1 MRSPVLVSRT
11 VERARLGAAVDGL
24 ADGRGGLWVVR
35 GDPGIGKSRL
45 AAAVATA
52 AGELGREVLS
62 GRAVPSGTPTP
73 LRPLSEALLSWL
85 RTHEVPDDRLLAPYL
100 PTLAR
105 LAPQL
110 GPVASDGTSSVM
122 LLGEGIL
129 RLAQAVPAQGM
140 VLVIEDLHW
149 ADPETLALVEYLGD
163 HTREVPLLVVATSRL
178 HESPAAGELVTE
190 LARRGSVEVVDLLPM
205 GDDEVAAVAR
215 ACLGAEPPPDVV
227 GWLQRYSAGYP
238 LLVEEMLADLGDA
251 GVLAERDGTWV
262 LAGSLPVMVPRPF
275 ARSVEGRLAEVGP
288 AAREVATAAA
298 MLGVDFDWR
307 LVATALGLADG
318 TVAAALRELRD
329 QRLVVA
335 APPDRFA
342 FRHALTREAVLSGLL
357 APERSRLA
365 GLLAAALAE
374 RTPDQAL
381 AAEDHHQ
388 LAELFEA
395 AGDDTRAV
403 ELWLDTARDA
413 IGRGALVS
421 AGDAIGRA
429 LRRSPPGSDLETRAR
444 EAEVEVHA
452 LAGDVPRALA
462 AGERLAAELA
472 AEPGR
477 LAAVR
482 LRLARAL
489 LAGGQ
494 WDDAEAMLAGAAGH
508 DPAQED
514 VLAAR
519 LALGREDD
527 AAAAERAS
535 AALAAVGE
543 DRPEIACEAWEVL
556 GRAARARDFVAAED
570 AFESGYRL
578 ADAQDL
584 PLWRCR
590 LLAAL
595 GSLDLAARRPTEDR
609 LVAARRAALD
619 AGAIATAA
627 RIEIELNLVRVRYLE
642 LDEALAAIDNA
653 ITMMDRLRLP
663 DLATAYL
670 LRAATHGLAGRADAM
685 EADVAVAAGLPMDEA
700 LRAVG
705 VPGHIRSFVAL
716 AHGRYEEA
724 RSQLATAME
733 YHRRSP
739 SLPFSLRG
747 FWALLETAL
756 TRDGSAAR
764 EEVRTGPQANSPHN
778 AFALR
783 YADAIALGRAGDPAE
798 AERVFADAE
807 WGLPGREPWPEL
819 HARLLVAVA
828 AARDGWG
835 TPEPWFR
842 HCLDGLVGYGLTEA
856 ASGCRVAMREAGF
869 AVPRKAAGAQRVPA
883 HLQRLGVTAREYDVL
898 ELVAEGLQNKQ
909 VADRLYLSVRTVE
922 THVARLLQRTGCAER
937 GELARY
943 AAEPDP
949 G

>member
-11 VERARLGAAVDGL
+11 AERARLRSALDGL
-24 ADGRGGLWVVR
+24 RDGRGGLWVLR
-35 GDPGIGKSRL
+35 GDPGVGKSRL
-45 AAAVATA
+45 ATALAADA
-52 AGELGREVLS
+52 ADQGLEVLS

-73 LRPLSEALLSWL
+73 LRPLSEALLAWL

-110 GPVASDGTSSVM
+110 GPVAADGVSSVM

-129 RLAQAVPAQGM
+129 RLAQTVPAPGM

-163 HTREVPLLVVATSRL
+163 NARAVPLVVVVTSRL
-178 HESPAAGELVTE
+178 HESPAASELVLE
-190 LARRGSVEVVDLLPM
+190 LERRRSAETVDVLPM
-205 GDDEVAAVAR
+205 ADDEVTAVAG
-215 ACLGAEPPPDVV
+215 ACLGAEPPVEVV
-227 GWLQRYSAGYP
+227 GWLQRYCAGYP
-238 LLVEEMLADLGDA
+238 LLVEEMLADLHDA
-251 GVLAERDGTWV
+251 GVLAEQDGVWG
-262 LAGSLPVMVPRPF
+262 LAGPLPVMVPRPF

-298 MLGVDFDWR
+298 MLGPEFDWR
-307 LVATALGLADG
+307 LVAAALELSDSA
-318 TVAAALRELRD
+318 VAEALRELRD

-335 APPDRFA
+335 APPDGFA
-342 FRHALTREAVLSGLL
+342 FRHALTREAVLTGLL

-365 GLLAAALAE
+365 GLLAAALAD
-374 RTPDQAL
+374 RTTDQAV

-395 AGDDTRAV
+395 AGDDTRAA
-403 ELWLDTARDA
+403 ELWLATARDA
-413 IGRGALVS
+413 IDRGALVS
-421 AGDAIGRA
+421 AGEAIRRA
-429 LRRSPPGSDLETRAR
+429 LRRCPPGSGLESRAR

-462 AGERLAAELA
+462 AGERLAAELV

-494 WDDAEAMLAGAAGH
+494 WDEADAMLASVAGH

-527 AAAAERAS
+527 VAAAERAS

-578 ADAQDL
+578 AEAQDL

-619 AGAIATAA
+619 VGAIATAA

-642 LDEALAAIDNA
+642 LDEALAAVDNA
-653 ITMMDRLRLP
+653 IAMMDRLRLP

-670 LRAATHGLAGRADAM
+670 LRAATHGLAGRDEAM
-685 EADVAVAAGLPMDEA
+685 EADVAVAGGLPMDEA

-716 AHGRYEEA
+716 AHGRYDEA
-724 RSQLATAME
+724 RAQLATAME

-739 SLPFSLRG
+739 SMPFSLRG

-756 TRDGSAAR
+756 TGDGAAAR

-778 AFALR
+778 SFALR
-783 YADAIALGRAGDPAE
+783 YADAIARGRAGDAAE

-819 HARLLVAVA
+819 HARLLVATA

-856 ASGCRVAMREAGF
+856 ASGCRVAMRDAGF
-869 AVPRKAAGAQRVPA
+869 AVPRKAAGAQRVPV
-883 HLQRLGVTAREYDVL
+883 HLQRLGITAREHDVL

-909 VADRLYLSVRTVE
+909 IADRLYLSVRTVE
-922 THVARLLQRTGCAER
+922 THVGRLLQRTGCGER
-937 GELARY
+937 GELAAYVDDRG
-943 AAEPDP
+943 P

>member
-1 MRSPVLVSRT
+1 MLVSRT
-11 VERARLGAAVDGL
+11 PERARLRGALDGL
-24 ADGRGGLWVVR
+24 REGRGGLWVLR

-45 AAAVATA
+45 ASALATDAAE
-52 AGELGREVLS
+52 AGFEVLS

-73 LRPLSEALLSWL
+73 LRPLSEALLAWL
-85 RTHEVPDDRLLAPYL
+85 RTHEVPEDRLLAPYL

-110 GPVASDGTSSVM
+110 GPVAPDGTSSVM
-122 LLGEGIL
+122 LLGEGFL
-129 RLAQAVPAQGM
+129 RLAQTVPAPGM

-163 HTREVPLLVVATSRL
+163 NTGEVPLLVVVTSRL
-178 HESPAAGELVTE
+178 HESPAANELVTALE
-190 LARRGSVEVVDLLPM
+190 WRRSAETVDLLPM
-205 GDDEVAAVAR
+205 ADDDVAAMAR
-215 ACLGAEPPPDVV
+215 ACLADEPSGAVV
-227 GWLQRYSAGYP
+227 AWLQKYSAGYP
-238 LLVEEMLADLGDA
+238 LFVEEMLADLQDA
-251 GVLAERDGTWV
+251 GLLEGP
-262 LAGSLPVMVPRPF
+262 LPVMVPRPF

-288 AAREVATAAA
+288 AARELAMAAA
-298 MLGVDFDWR
+298 MLGPEFDWR
-307 LVATALGLADG
+307 LVAAALGLSDNAVAD
-318 TVAAALRELRD
+318 ALRELRD
-329 QRLVVA
+329 QRLVVT
-335 APPDRFA
+335 APGDRFV
-342 FRHALTREAVLSGLL
+342 FRHALTREAVLAGLL

-365 GLLAAALAE
+365 GLLAAALAS
-374 RTPDQAL
+374 RTTDDAA

-395 AGDDTRAV
+395 AGDDARAV
-403 ELWLDTARDA
+403 ELWLETARDA

-421 AGDAIGRA
+421 ALEAIGRA
-429 LRRSPPGSDLETRAR
+429 QQRCVPGSELESRVR

-462 AGERLAAELA
+462 AGEQLIAELA
-472 AEPGR
+472 GEPGR

-489 LAGGQ
+489 LAGGR
-494 WDDAEAMLAGAAGH
+494 WDEAGAMLAAAAGN

-527 AAAAERAS
+527 IAAAERAS

-556 GRAARARDFVAAED
+556 GRATRARDHVAGED

-578 ADAQDL
+578 ADAHDL

-595 GSLDLAARRPTEDR
+595 GALDLAARRPTEDR
-609 LVAARRAALD
+609 LVAARRVALD
-619 AGAIATAA
+619 AGAIAVAA
-627 RIEIELNLVRVRYLE
+627 RIELDLNLVRIRYLE
-642 LDEALAAIDNA
+642 LDEAMTAIDNA
-653 ITMMDRLRLP
+653 IAMMDRLRLP
-663 DLATAYL
+663 ELPTAYL

-685 EADVAVAAGLPMDEA
+685 EADVATANGMPMDEA
-700 LRAVG
+700 LRLVG

-716 AHGRYEEA
+716 GHGRYDEA
-724 RSQLATAME
+724 RTQLATAME

-756 TRDGSAAR
+756 GDGAAAR

-783 YADAIALGRAGDPAE
+783 YADAIALGRAGDATE

-869 AVPRKAAGAQRVPA
+869 AVPRKAAGAQRVPV
-883 HLQRLGVTAREYDVL
+883 HLQRLGVTAREHDVL
-898 ELVAEGLQNKQ
+898 GLVAEGLQNKQ
-909 VADRLYLSVRTVE
+909 IADRLHLSVRTVE
-922 THVARLLQRTGCAER
+922 THVTRLLQRTGCADR
-937 GELARY
+937 GELA
-943 AAEPDP
+943 AHLEPP
-949 G
+949 TG

>member
-1 MRSPVLVSRT
+1 MLVSRT
-11 VERARLGAAVDGL
+11 VERARLTAALDGL
-24 ADGRGGLWVVR
+24 REGRGGLWVLR

-45 AAAVATA
+45 ATALAADAAVQ
-52 AGELGREVLS
+52 GLEVLS

-73 LRPLSEALLSWL
+73 LRPLSEALLAWL
-85 RTHEVPDDRLLAPYL
+85 RTRSVPEDRLLAPYL

-110 GPVASDGTSSVM
+110 GPVAPDAPSSVM
-122 LLGEGIL
+122 LLGEGLL
-129 RLAQAVPAQGM
+129 RLAQAVPAPGM
-140 VLVIEDLHW
+140 VLVVEDLHW

-163 HTREVPLLVVATSRL
+163 HARDVPLVVLVTSRL
-178 HESPAAGELVTE
+178 HESPAANELVAALE
-190 LARRGSVEVVDLLPM
+190 RRRCAEAVDLLPM
-205 GDDEVAAVAR
+205 EDDDVAAVAI
-215 ACLGAEPPPDVV
+215 ACLGGEPPGEVV

-238 LLVEEMLADLGDA
+238 LLVEEMLADLRDA
-251 GVLAERDGTWV
+251 GALAEQDGSWSLV
-262 LAGSLPVMVPRPF
+262 APLPVMVPRPF
-275 ARSVEGRLAEVGP
+275 VRSVEGRLAEVGP
-288 AAREVATAAA
+288 VAREVATAAA
-298 MLGVDFDWR
+298 MLGPELDWR
-307 LVATALGLADG
+307 LVASALGLSEG
-318 TVAAALRELRD
+318 VVAAALGELRD
-329 QRLVVA
+329 QRLVVP
-335 APPDRFA
+335 APPDRFV
-342 FRHALTREAVLSGLL
+342 FRHALTREAVLGGLL

-365 GLLAAALAE
+365 GLLAAALAT
-374 RTPDQAL
+374 RTTDDAA

-395 AGDDTRAV
+395 AGDDARAV
-403 ELWLDTARDA
+403 ELWLATARDA

-421 AGDAIGRA
+421 AGEAIRRA
-429 LRRSPPGSDLETRAR
+429 LDRCAPGSALEVRVR

-452 LAGDVPRALA
+452 LAGDVPRALT
-462 AGERLAAELA
+462 AGERLTAELA
-472 AEPGR
+472 GEPGR

-489 LAGGQ
+489 LAGGL
-494 WDDAEAMLAGAAGH
+494 WNEADALLAGAAGH
-508 DPAQED
+508 DPVQED

-527 AAAAERAS
+527 VAAAECAS

-578 ADAQDL
+578 ADAHDL

-609 LVAARRAALD
+609 LVAARQLALG
-619 AGAIATAA
+619 AGAIGTAA
-627 RIEIELNLVRVRYLE
+627 RIEIELNMVRIRYLD
-642 LDEALAAIDNA
+642 LDDAMEAIGNA
-653 ITMMDRLRLP
+653 IAMMTRLRLP
-663 DLATAYL
+663 DLAMAYL
-670 LRAATHGLAGRADAM
+670 LRAATQGLAGDTQAM
-685 EADVAVAAGLPMDEA
+685 EADIAVAAGEPMDEA

-705 VPGHIRSFVAL
+705 VPGHVRGFVAL
-716 AHGRYEEA
+716 AHGRYDETRA
-724 RSQLATAME
+724 QLATAME
-733 YHRRSP
+733 YHRLSP

-747 FWALLETAL
+747 LWALLETAL
-756 TRDGSAAR
+756 TDDGAAAR

-778 AFALR
+778 LFALR
-783 YADAIALGRAGDPAE
+783 YADAIALGRAGDTAE

-835 TPEPWFR
+835 TPEPWLR

-869 AVPRKAAGAQRVPA
+869 AVPRKAAGAQRVPP
-883 HLQRLGVTAREYDVL
+883 HLQRLGVTAREHDVL
-898 ELVAEGLQNKQ
+898 ELVAEGLQNRQ
-909 VADRLYLSVRTVE
+909 IAERLYLSVRTVE
-922 THVARLLQRTGCAER
+922 THVARLLQRTGCADR
-937 GELARY
+937 GGLAAHLR
-943 AAEPDP
+943 P
-949 G
+949 

>member
-11 VERARLGAAVDGL
+11 LERARLRGALEALGE
-24 ADGRGGLWVVR
+24 GRGGLWVLR

-45 AAAVATA
+45 ATAVAAEA
-52 AGELGREVLS
+52 ADRGLEVLS

-73 LRPLSEALLSWL
+73 LRPLSEALLGWL

-110 GPVASDGTSSVM
+110 GPVAPDGVSSVM
-122 LLGEGIL
+122 LLGEGLL
-129 RLAQAVPAQGM
+129 RLARTVAAPGM

-163 HTREVPLLVVATSRL
+163 NTGEVPLLVLATSRL
-178 HESPAAGELVTE
+178 HESPVANELVSALE
-190 LARRGSVEVVDLLPM
+190 RRRSAETVDLLPM
-205 GDDEVAAVAR
+205 ADDDIAAMAR
-215 ACLGAEPPPDVV
+215 ACLDAEPSGEVV
-227 GWLQRYSAGYP
+227 AWLQKYSAGYP
-238 LLVEEMLADLGDA
+238 LFVEEMLADLSDA
-251 GVLAERDGTWV
+251 GLLEGP
-262 LAGSLPVMVPRPF
+262 LPVLVPRPF

-298 MLGVDFDWR
+298 MLGPEFDWR
-307 LVATALGLADG
+307 LVAEALGLSD
-318 TVAAALRELRD
+318 TDVAGALRELRD

-335 APPDRFA
+335 VPPDRFV
-342 FRHALTREAVLSGLL
+342 FRHALTREAVPAGLL
-357 APERSRLA
+357 APERARLA
-365 GLLAAALAE
+365 GVLAAALAG
-374 RTPDQAL
+374 RSTDSAD
-381 AAEDHHQ
+381 DHHQ

-395 AGDDTRAV
+395 AGDDARAV
-403 ELWLDTARDA
+403 ELWLATARDA
-413 IGRGALVS
+413 IDRGALVS
-421 AGDAIGRA
+421 AREAIGRA
-429 LRRSPPGSDLETRAR
+429 LERCTPGSELESRAR

-452 LAGDVPRALA
+452 LAGDVPRALE
-462 AGERLAAELA
+462 AGERLTEELA
-472 AEPGR
+472 DDPGR

-489 LAGGQ
+489 LAGGR
-494 WDDAEAMLAGAAGH
+494 WDEAEAMLDAAAGH
-508 DPAQED
+508 DPVQAH

-527 AAAAERAS
+527 LAAAERAS

-556 GRAARARDFVAAED
+556 GRATRARDHVAGEE
-570 AFESGYRL
+570 AFEAGYRL
-578 ADAQDL
+578 AEAEDL

-595 GSLDLAARRPTEDR
+595 GGLDLAARRPTEDR
-609 LVAARRAALD
+609 LMAARRVALD
-619 AGAIATAA
+619 VGAIAVAA
-627 RIEIELNLVRVRYLE
+627 RIEIDLNLVRIRYLD
-642 LDEALAAIDNA
+642 LDDAMAAVDNA

-663 DLATAYL
+663 ELPTAYL
-670 LRAATHGLAGRADAM
+670 LRAATHGLAGRTDAM
-685 EADVAVAAGLPMDEA
+685 EADVATAGTMPMDEA
-700 LRAVG
+700 LRLVG
-705 VPGHIRSFVAL
+705 IPGHIRSFVAL
-716 AHGRYEEA
+716 GHGRYDEA
-724 RSQLATAME
+724 RAQLATAME
-733 YHRRSP
+733 YHRRTP
-739 SLPFSLRG
+739 SMPFSLRG
-747 FWALLETAL
+747 FWALLETAVGD
-756 TRDGSAAR
+756 DGGAAAR

-783 YADAIALGRAGDPAE
+783 YADAIALGRAGASAE

-819 HARLLVAVA
+819 HARLLVATA

-869 AVPRKAAGAQRVPA
+869 AVPRKAAGAQRVPT
-883 HLQRLGVTAREYDVL
+883 HLQRLGVTAREHDVL
-898 ELVAEGLQNKQ
+898 GLVAEGLQNKQ
-909 VADRLYLSVRTVE
+909 IADRLYLSVRTVE
-922 THVARLLQRTGCAER
+922 THVARLLQRTGCADR
-937 GELARY
+937 SELA
-943 AAEPDP
+943 AHLEAPTA
-949 G
+949 

>member
-11 VERARLGAAVDGL
+11 AERARLTAAVAGL
-24 ADGRGGLWVVR
+24 GEGRGGLWVLR

-45 AAAVATA
+45 ATAVASA
-52 AGELGREVLS
+52 AAEQGLEVLS

-85 RTHEVPDDRLLAPYL
+85 RTHEVPEDRLLAPYL

-110 GPVASDGTSSVM
+110 GPVAADGTSSVM
-122 LLGEGIL
+122 LLGEALL
-129 RLAQAVPAQGM
+129 RLARTVPAPGM
-140 VLVIEDLHW
+140 VLVVEDLHW
-149 ADPETLALVEYLGD
+149 ADPETLALVEYLAD
-163 HTREVPLLVVATSRL
+163 NAQAVPLLVVATSRL
-178 HESPAAGELVTE
+178 HESPTAGAMLVELE
-190 LARRGSVEVVDLLPM
+190 RRRSAEIVDLLPM
-205 GDDEVAAVAR
+205 GDADVTAVAR
-215 ACLGAEPPPDVV
+215 ACLGAEPPAEVER
-227 GWLQRYSAGYP
+227 WLQRYSAGYP
-238 LLVEEMLADLGDA
+238 LLVEEMLADLRDA
-251 GVLAERDGTWV
+251 GVLAERDGSWA
-262 LAGSLPVMVPRPF
+262 LAGPLPVMVPRPF
-275 ARSVEGRLAEVGP
+275 VRSVEGRLAEVGP
-288 AAREVATAAA
+288 AARDVATAAA
-298 MLGVDFDWR
+298 MLGVEFDWR
-307 LVATALGLADG
+307 PVADALGLSEG
-318 TVAAALRELRD
+318 TVADALRELRD

-335 APPDRFA
+335 ASPDRFG
-342 FRHALTREAVLSGLL
+342 FRHALTREAVLTGLL

-365 GLLAAALAE
+365 ALLAAVLAA
-374 RTPDQAL
+374 RTPDRAV

-403 ELWLDTARDA
+403 ELWLATARDA
-413 IGRGALVS
+413 IDRGALVS
-421 AGDAIGRA
+421 AGEAIGRA
-429 LRRSPPGSDLETRAR
+429 LRRCAPGSGLESRAR

-462 AGERLAAELA
+462 AGERLAAELGG
-472 AEPGR
+472 EPAR

-494 WDDAEAMLAGAAGH
+494 WDDAEAMLAAADGH
-508 DPAQED
+508 DPAEEH

-535 AALAAVGE
+535 AALAGIGE

-578 ADAQDL
+578 ADARDL

-627 RIEIELNLVRVRYLE
+627 RIEVELNLVRVRYLE
-642 LDEALAAIDNA
+642 LDEALAAVDNA
-653 ITMMDRLRLP
+653 IMMMGRLRLP

-670 LRAATHGLAGRADAM
+670 LRAATHGLAGRTEAM
-685 EADVAVAAGLPMDEA
+685 EADVTAALGLPMDEG

-716 AHGRYEEA
+716 AHGRYDEA
-724 RSQLATAME
+724 RTQLAMAME
-733 YHRRSP
+733 YHRRIP
-739 SLPFSLRG
+739 SMPFSLRG
-747 FWALLETAL
+747 FWALLETAR
-756 TRDGSAAR
+756 TGDGAAAR
-764 EEVRTGPQANSPHN
+764 EEVRSGPQANSPHN
-778 AFALR
+778 SFALR
-783 YADAIALGRAGDPAE
+783 YADAIALGRAGERAE

-828 AARDGWG
+828 AARATDGERRSRGSG
-835 TPEPWFR
+835 TASTAWSATVSPRRRP
-842 HCLDGLVGYGLTEA
+842 A
-856 ASGCRVAMREAGF
+856 AGSRCGRRASPCRARPPAPSGCRRISSGS
-869 AVPRKAAGAQRVPA
+869 G
-883 HLQRLGVTAREYDVL
+883 
-898 ELVAEGLQNKQ
+898 
-909 VADRLYLSVRTVE
+909 
-922 THVARLLQRTGCAER
+922 
-937 GELARY
+937 
-943 AAEPDP
+943 
-949 G
+949 